1 MQSAVGSLGKII
13 TMRFEP
19 GREVMSSL
27 TEVCRENGLNNGM
40 ILGGIGSLAKAVF
53 CNPIAKADEKS
64 GYGYGAPM
72 ILEGAIEVISIS
84 GMICQ
89 GNEGEILVHAHA
101 AFSDKDGKGYAGHL
115 LEGNI
120 VLKTVDLIVAK
131 IEGIHM
137 GRRWDDYLNA
147 YIFKPSQR

>member
-19 GREVMSSL
+19 GLEVLSSL
-27 TEVCRENGLNNGM
+27 TEICRENGLNNGL

-53 CNPIAKADEKS
+53 CNPEAKAQEKS
-64 GYGYGAPM
+64 GYGYGAPI
-72 ILEGAIEVISIS
+72 ILEGAIELISVS

-89 GNEGEILVHAHA
+89 GGKGEILIHAHA

-120 VLKTVDLIVAK
+120 VLKTVDLVVSEIK
-131 IEGIHM
+131 GIHM

-147 YIFKPSQR
+147 YIFNPSQR